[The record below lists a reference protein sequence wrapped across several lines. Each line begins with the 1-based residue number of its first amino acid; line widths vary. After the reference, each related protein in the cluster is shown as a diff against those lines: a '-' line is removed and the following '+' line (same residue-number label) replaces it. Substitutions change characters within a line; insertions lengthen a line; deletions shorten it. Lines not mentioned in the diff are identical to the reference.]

1 MGFSGSLATKFVS
14 LNNEPC
20 MVRPALIDLNP
31 VEFNLYPFM
40 ASLDK
45 CSRSCNAADDLCT
58 KLCIPSETKDINIK
72 VFKMVTSQKRS

>member
-45 CSRSCNAADDLCT
+45 GSRSCNAADDLCT
-58 KLCIPSETKDINIK
+58 KLRIPSETKDINIK

>member
-1 MGFSGSLATKFVS
+1 MS

-20 MVRPALIDLNP
+20 MVRPAFIGLNR